1 VTEPISADLVR
12 RLREQTGAGIMD
24 CKAAL
29 TEANGDFERARDIL
43 RAKGLAS
50 AQKRAGRQTREGL
63 VDSYIH
69 PGGGLG
75 VLVEVNCETDFVAR
89 TDTFKALVH
98 DIALQVAGRSPRW
111 VRRED
116 IPAAEL
122 ERERSVYQEQA
133 EREGKSAERLQQ
145 IVDGRL
151 RKFFEETCLY
161 DQAWLR
167 DEGTKGRQVS
177 QVIQEVVTA
186 TGENITVSRFV
197 RFELGKGLADEGQPD
212 DA

>member
-1 VTEPISADLVR
+1 VTEPITADLVR

-29 TEANGDFERARDIL
+29 TEADGQFERARDIL

-50 AQKRAGRQTREGL
+50 AQKRAGRQTRQGL

-167 DEGTKGRQVS
+167 DEGSKGRQVS
-177 QVIQEVVTA
+177 QVIHEVVSA

>member
-1 VTEPISADLVR
+1 VSQPISADLVR

-24 CKAAL
+24 CKTAL
-29 TEANGDFERARDIL
+29 TEASGDFERARDIL

-98 DIALQVAGRSPRW
+98 DIALQIAGRSPRW

-122 ERERSVYQEQA
+122 ERERAVYREQA
-133 EREGKSAERLQQ
+133 EREGKSAERLEQ

-151 RKFFEETCLY
+151 RKFYEETCLY

-167 DEGTKGRQVS
+167 DEGSKGRQVS
-177 QVIQEVVTA
+177 QVIQEVVSA

>member
-1 VTEPISADLVR
+1 VSQPISAEMVR
-12 RLREQTGAGIMD
+12 QLREQTGAGIMD

-29 TEANGDFERARDIL
+29 TEADGDFERARDIL

-69 PGGGLG
+69 PGGAIG
-75 VLVEVNCETDFVAR
+75 VLVEVNCESDFVAR

-98 DIALQVAGRSPRW
+98 DIALQIAGRSPRW
-111 VRRED
+111 VRREN
-116 IPAAEL
+116 IPAEEL
-122 ERERSVYQEQA
+122 ERERAVYREQA
-133 EREGKSAERLQQ
+133 EREGKGADRMDQ
-145 IVDGRL
+145 IVEGRL
-151 RKFFEETCLY
+151 RKFYEETCLY

-167 DEGTKGRQVS
+167 DEGSKGRQVS
-177 QVIQEVVTA
+177 QVIHEVVSA

-197 RFELGKGLADEGQPD
+197 RFELGKGLADEGQSD

>member
-1 VTEPISADLVR
+1 MSGSISADLVR

-29 TEANGDFERARDIL
+29 TEASGDFERARDIL

-116 IPAAEL
+116 IPPAEL

-177 QVIQEVVTA
+177 QVIQDVVTA

>member
-1 VTEPISADLVR
+1 MTEPITADLVR

-29 TEANGDFERARDIL
+29 TEADGQFERARDIL

-50 AQKRAGRQTREGL
+50 AQKRAGRQTRQGL

-75 VLVEVNCETDFVAR
+75 GLVEVNCETDFVAR

-167 DEGTKGRQVS
+167 DEGSKGRQVS
-177 QVIQEVVTA
+177 QVIHEVVSA

>member
-1 VTEPISADLVR
+1 MSQSISADMVR

-29 TEANGDFERARDIL
+29 TEAGGDFERARDIL

-50 AQKRAGRQTREGL
+50 AQKRSGRQTKEGL

-69 PGGGLG
+69 PGGGIG

-116 IPAAEL
+116 IAAEEL
-122 ERERSVYQEQA
+122 ERERSVYREQA
-133 EREGKSAERLQQ
+133 EREGKSAERLEQ

-151 RKFFEETCLY
+151 RKFYEETCLY

-167 DEGTKGRQVS
+167 DEGSKGRSVT
-177 QVIQEVVTA
+177 QVIQEVIAA
-186 TGENITVSRFV
+186 TGENISVARFA
-197 RFELGKGLADEGQPD
+197 RFELGKGVADESQPD

>member
-1 VTEPISADLVR
+1 MSQPISAEMVR
-12 RLREQTGAGIMD
+12 QLREQTGAGIMD

-29 TEANGDFERARDIL
+29 TEADGDFERARDIL

-69 PGGGLG
+69 PGGAIG
-75 VLVEVNCETDFVAR
+75 VLVEVNCESDFVAR

-98 DIALQVAGRSPRW
+98 DIALQIAGRSPRW
-111 VRRED
+111 VRREN
-116 IPAAEL
+116 IPAEEL
-122 ERERSVYQEQA
+122 ERERAVYREQA
-133 EREGKSAERLQQ
+133 EREGKGADRMDQ
-145 IVDGRL
+145 IVEGRL
-151 RKFFEETCLY
+151 RKFYEETCLY

-167 DEGTKGRQVS
+167 DEGSKGRQVS
-177 QVIQEVVTA
+177 QVIHEVVSA

-197 RFELGKGLADEGQPD
+197 RFELGKGLADEGQSD

>member
-1 VTEPISADLVR
+1 MSGSISADLVR

-29 TEANGDFERARDIL
+29 TEASGDFERARDIL

-116 IPAAEL
+116 IPPAEL

-151 RKFFEETCLY
+151 RKLFEETCLY

-177 QVIQEVVTA
+177 QVIQDVVTA

>member
-1 VTEPISADLVR
+1 MSGSISADLVR

-116 IPAAEL
+116 IPPAEL

-177 QVIQEVVTA
+177 QVIQDVVTA